1 MGILYEYYIEI
12 RIYMH
17 AVWQNVYK
25 QWTAPTLT
33 SSEKNEARA
42 EHGKGIDSL
51 AMTSRNFHP
60 IPPLLKRVSYSLMTN
75 AQGKALQSAQQKRLT
90 SVDDRIHS
98 FHFILQKIFS
108 LVSSLILIAII
119 EFPRSAE

>member
-1 MGILYEYYIEI
+1 MAECIQTVDSTYS
-12 RIYMH
+12 R
-17 AVWQNVYK
+17 
-25 QWTAPTLT
+25 TLT

-42 EHGKGIDSL
+42 EHGKVIDSL